1 MNERDL
7 MFPDW
12 QLQYFDALSEESS
25 ITLRERVE
33 DAERAILRRLRILA
47 SRPGREMERFA
58 IKDALVT
65 LRAIKINKLDFPIG
79 GHPRLLEG

>member
-12 QLQYFDALSEESS
+12 QSQYFDALSEESS
-25 ITLRERVE
+25 DTLRERVE

-47 SRPGREMERFA
+47 SRSGREMERFA

-65 LRAIKINKLDFPIG
+65 LRAIKINKLDFP
-79 GHPRLLEG
+79 HWRPPKAT